1 MTPAL
6 PRLDRLETLVLS
18 GNMVISPGGDLL
30 DVAPVRIITELP
42 SAKERTLRLLR
53 YHATSPSISLN
64 IRRPDFANLT
74 LLELDANSFQTIGR
88 IDRVFASLL
97 GRVVL
102 ICKLDEVAPAMASH
116 PPASALPLPPKI
128 EIWVQSDEIPRSPRQ
143 SLTHVEGCL
152 QAIFRVAPH
161 LSVLTLPLNLGLG
174 RSSDEIAQARAHLY
188 AFLKQFARTSITI
201 NFHNEPPDSDVISL
215 HPYFKTLDDFDG
227 EGYFSDLVEGNV
239 DDPELRN
246 FQVVIV

>member
-1 MTPAL
+1 M
-6 PRLDRLETLVLS
+6 LDRL
-18 GNMVISPGGDLL
+18 P
-30 DVAPVRIITELP
+30 TELLLVIAELAAP
-42 SAKERTLRLLR
+42 LAYSRYRLV
-53 YHATSPSISLN
+53 AD
-64 IRRPDFANLT
+64 RR
-74 LLELDANSFQTIGR
+74 SW
-88 IDRVFASLL
+88 FASLASICRSL
-97 GRVVL
+97 WHRLRPL
-102 ICKLDEVAPAMASH
+102 IYTEIWIFDEDEVRALASGIEHDPSFAPFTKR
-116 PPASALPLPPKI
+116 LF

-143 SLTHVEGCL
+143 SSTHVEGCL

-188 AFLKQFARTSITI
+188 AFLEQFARTSITI